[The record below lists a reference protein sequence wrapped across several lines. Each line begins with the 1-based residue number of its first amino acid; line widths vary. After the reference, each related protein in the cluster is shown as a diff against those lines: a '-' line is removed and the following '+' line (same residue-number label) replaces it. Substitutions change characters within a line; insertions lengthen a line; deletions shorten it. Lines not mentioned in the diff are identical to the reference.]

1 MFGLVEQQLG
11 LQQLE
16 LEADRP
22 QILAKQE
29 FGVLERE
36 LVGGLSVCGIEGTC
50 SAARASTLELREN
63 ALGRYWLE
71 SCAAA

>member
-22 QILAKQE
+22 QILAQQE
-29 FGVLERE
+29 LGVLERE
-36 LVGGLSVCGIEGTC
+36 LVGRALGLRDRRHMLGGTC
-50 SAARASTLELREN
+50 VD
-63 ALGRYWLE
+63 LGRGENTLWRDW
-71 SCAAA
+71 